1 MDDSLETQVLSAL
14 RRLIRATDL
23 DSKKLARQTNLSTS
37 QLVVMEHLAAN
48 GELTVGGIAERAG
61 LAQAT
66 VTAIVDRLGSRELV
80 SRRRGN
86 DDRRQVKVELTEAGI
101 ALLDRA
107 PTALQTR
114 FLRNFEPLKN
124 WEKLAILAALARV
137 ADLME
142 VEELDAYPVLDVG
155 VIDD

>member
-1 MDDSLETQVLSAL
+1 MHDSLETQVLSAL

-23 DSKKLARQTNLSTS
+23 DSKGLARQTNLSTS
-37 QLVVMEHLAAN
+37 QLLVMELLAAS
-48 GELTVGGIAERAG
+48 GELTVGGIAERVG

-86 DDRRQVKVELTEAGI
+86 DDRRQVKVGLTAAGT
-101 ALLDRA
+101 ALLERA

-114 FLRNFEPLKN
+114 FLRNFGPLRN

-142 VEELDAYPVLDVG
+142 VEDLDAYPVLDVG